1 MLGLLEVLLQMTK
14 LHKVIKLLDILKEI
28 TLLENIG
35 GGSSI
40 VYHRTKSTS
49 VKSIFEKGFLYPE
62 QSIHWDWY
70 GKGVYTTYDIES
82 QNTMAMIKS
91 YGSYIIK
98 CQVTD
103 YNKVLILDYNESK
116 KIYKNKYSFIDQI
129 RTFFPNKNQLIN
141 IFGQNYIDILNEIN
155 NEISISQY
163 TADIAKRLYDDYHID
178 NYVNGMVF
186 TGRNDGKVLVSYITQ
201 NIKPL
206 AFVKSDKKI
215 TDYNNIKWVSGFNK
229 NLYATS
235 KNKDLTVFEKI
246 IKQLPLTEEE
256 KNIEGNLELS
266 GTNIPTLPEGL
277 KINGSLIL
285 SNSGIRK
292 FPNKIYIKDN
302 LNLASCKNL
311 TTIPP
316 IKINGDLIIYYSSIT
331 TLPPGLQVGGDLRA
345 NNSLLRTI
353 SKNTKIGETLYI
365 QVTDITSLPDDLQAK
380 KIYLNKFKVTDI
392 PKRLK
397 PIISNSTDIQ
407 DLLSYLNDNP
417 SEIEKYK
424 STLEKNVQP
433 LFTYIPKLKFYNLLK
448 NEFIL
453 SLMFNFEGSIS
464 RNTQDPF
471 FSDNEE
477 DVKELAS
484 TGIYSNPLFIKYFGE
499 MKNYSERYF
508 IEKAIY
514 NVITN
519 PNLYPYYKNILSTY
533 KDVVEEVART
543 KFRWRRFIFKD
554 KENISKKSIMALFQ
568 KLK

>member
-1 MLGLLEVLLQMTK
+1 M
-14 LHKVIKLLDILKEI
+14 IKLIDILKEI
-28 TLLENIG
+28 TLPENIG

-40 VYHRTKSTS
+40 VYHRTKPTS
-49 VKSIFEKGFLYPE
+49 IKPIFEKGFLYPE
-62 QSIHWDWY
+62 KSIHWDWY
-70 GKGVYTTYDIES
+70 GKGIYTTYDIES

-103 YNKVLILDYNESK
+103 YNKILILDYNESK

-129 RTFFPNKNQLIN
+129 RTFFPNKNQLVN
-141 IFGQNYIDILNEIN
+141 IFGQNYTDILNKINDEILT
-155 NEISISQY
+155 SQY
-163 TADIAKRLYDDYHID
+163 TADIAKRLYDEYHID
-178 NYVNGMVF
+178 NYINGMIF
-186 TGRNDGKVLVSYITQ
+186 TGRNDGRVLVSYITQ

-215 TDYNNIKWVSGFNK
+215 TDYNDIKWVSGFNK
-229 NLYATS
+229 NLYNAS
-235 KNKDLTVFEKI
+235 KNKDFTVFEKI
-246 IKQLPLTEEE
+246 VKQLPLTEEE
-256 KNIEGNLELS
+256 KNIEGDLRLS

-277 KINGSLIL
+277 KINGSLFL
-285 SNSGIRK
+285 SDSGVRK
-292 FPNKIYIKDN
+292 FPNEIYIKDN
-302 LNLASCKNL
+302 LSLAGCKNL
-311 TTIPP
+311 TTISP
-316 IKINGDLIIYYSSIT
+316 IKINGNLNTYYSSIT

-345 NNSLLRTI
+345 NDSSLKTI
-353 SKNTKIGETLYI
+353 SKNTKIGGTLYI
-365 QVTDITSLPDDLQAK
+365 QVTDVTSLPDDLQAK
-380 KIYLNKFKVTDI
+380 EIYLNKFKVTDI

-397 PIISNSTDIQ
+397 PIILDKTDII

-433 LFTYIPKLKFYNLLK
+433 IFTHSPKLKFYNLLK

-464 RNTQDPF
+464 RDSQDF
-471 FSDNEE
+471 YFSDNEE

-484 TGIYSNPLFIKYFGE
+484 TGIYNNPLFLKYFN
-499 MKNYSERYF
+499 KRYF
-508 IEKAIY
+508 IEKAVY

-533 KDVVEEVART
+533 KDTVEEIAKT
-543 KFRWRRFIFKD
+543 KFIWRSSIFKD
-554 KENISKKSIMALFQ
+554 KENISKKSIMALLQ